1 MEVRLGPALSRS
13 AEMAT
18 SNWERKIGIFDY
30 LRDIALV
37 SPA

>member
-1 MEVRLGPALSRS
+1 
-13 AEMAT
+13 MAT

-30 LRDIALV
+30 LSDMVLV